1 MPEIPRPAL
10 IACAAAAVIALAF
23 GGKSLA
29 QQRPQSSQ
37 ASASAPYPG
46 ASSAPAAAAAAPAL
60 VERSDQRP
68 VVHVAGAVRHPGVY
82 TLKLGA
88 RVRDA
93 VRRAGGASS
102 GGDANAINLAAK
114 VADGAQVIVPLKAG
128 AATAAIGSGGSTA
141 AAPTA
146 PISLGNAT
154 VEQLDTLD
162 GVGPATAEKIIQ
174 WRTEHGGFTS
184 VDDLGEVPG
193 IGPKKLEALRS
204 QVTP

>member
-1 MPEIPRPAL
+1 MPSIPRPAL
-10 IACAAAAVIALAF
+10 IACATAAVIALVF

-46 ASSAPAAAAAAPAL
+46 ASSAPAAAAPAL

-93 VRRAGGASS
+93 LRRAGGASS

-114 VADGAQVIVPLKAG
+114 VADGAQVIVPTKAG
-128 AATAAIGSGGSTA
+128 KLAAGVAAGGGAASTA
-141 AAPTA
+141 PV
-146 PISLGNAT
+146 SLGNAT
-154 VEQLDTLD
+154 AEQLDTLD